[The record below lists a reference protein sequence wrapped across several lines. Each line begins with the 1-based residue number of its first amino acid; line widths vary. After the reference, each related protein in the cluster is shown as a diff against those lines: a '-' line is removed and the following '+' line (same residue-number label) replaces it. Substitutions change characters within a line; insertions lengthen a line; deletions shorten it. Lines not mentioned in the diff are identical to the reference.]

1 MLGKHQQL
9 LIIGI
14 GTSLIMGA
22 SLLIPKQAA
31 HSLPP
36 PTEIPEEVL
45 RTEIIVAANS
55 PIDGKPLTAAQYA
68 ELQVQLQDAPPL
80 KLSPKVRETIFLL
93 RLRQLIRTFAP
104 FLPI

>member
-1 MLGKHQQL
+1 MLGKRQQL
-9 LIIGI
+9 FMIGI
-14 GTSLIMGA
+14 GTTLIVG
-22 SLLIPKQAA
+22 STLFIPKQIA

-36 PTEIPEEVL
+36 SIEIPEEVL
-45 RTEIIVAANS
+45 RTEIITAANS

-68 ELQVQLQDAPPL
+68 ELQAQHSDSPPL